1 MARAARSTASVC
13 TEGSALPTAASAG
26 ARRDTRDL
34 TALTYVHRTLTGSTV
49 PPAAPVK
56 MPLPALPLTA
66 RASARKV
73 GSVVTALF
81 PVPLAPGASIAMPV
95 ASVPT
100 MESAAPKL
108 EPVLAPLGGMVL
120 TASFPARRDSLV
132 KAVPVSVT
140 VTTLMAVT
148 LFMDSADVR
157 LVGWAHAATCL
168 ARRAF
173 GEPTAVTPVPAR
185 MVVPVC
191 LRMAT
196 ACAHQGS
203 EAPPAR
209 GPARLVAMANAVC
222 NASVTTTILPAT
234 HRTGPA
240 PAWRAGQALTAPRHV
255 PQATGD
261 SNAPNSASVIMVGPA
276 TPRMGAVSAR
286 QAGLDP
292 TAWKAAHQE
301 CLVSTAPSYVSVIS
315 ERCATQRLG
324 LVSVPQDTVVQTAKW
339 EARSPS
345 P

>member
-13 TEGSALPTAASAG
+13 TAGSALRTAASAG

-49 PPAAPVK
+49 PPAAPAK
-56 MPLPALPLTA
+56 MPLPALPSTA

-73 GSVVTALF
+73 GSVVTALC
-81 PVPLAPGASIAMPV
+81 PVPLAPGASVAMPV

-100 MESAAPKL
+100 TESAAPKP
-108 EPVLAPLGGMVL
+108 EPVLAPLGGMAL

-132 KAVPVSVT
+132 KAAPVSVT

-148 LFMDSADVR
+148 LFVDSADVR
-157 LVGWAHAATCL
+157 LAGWAHAATCL

-191 LRMAT
+191 LRTAT
-196 ACAHQGS
+196 VCAHQGS

-222 NASVTTTILPAT
+222 SASVTTILPAT
-234 HRTGPA
+234 HRMGPA
-240 PAWRAGQALTAPRHV
+240 SAWRAGQALTALRHV
-255 PQATGD
+255 PRATGD
-261 SNAPNSASVIMVGPA
+261 SNAPNPASVIMVGPA

-286 QAGLDP
+286 RAGLDP

-301 CLVSTAPSYVSVIS
+301 RLVSTAPSYASVIP

-324 LVSVPQDTVVQTAKW
+324 LVSVPQVCTAKR